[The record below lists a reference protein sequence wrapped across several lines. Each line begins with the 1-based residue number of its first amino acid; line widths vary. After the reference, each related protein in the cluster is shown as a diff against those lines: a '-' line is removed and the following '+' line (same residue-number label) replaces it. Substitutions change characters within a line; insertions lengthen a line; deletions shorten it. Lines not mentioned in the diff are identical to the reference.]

1 MNTTEAKRQVE
12 AVKLLAENFGEGNG
26 ARGFA
31 ALLAIMG
38 RTPAGVDRLAE
49 LARRCLR
56 DHGATDPGA

>member
-12 AVKLLAENFGEGNG
+12 AVK
-26 ARGFA
+26 
-31 ALLAIMG
+31 LLAIMG